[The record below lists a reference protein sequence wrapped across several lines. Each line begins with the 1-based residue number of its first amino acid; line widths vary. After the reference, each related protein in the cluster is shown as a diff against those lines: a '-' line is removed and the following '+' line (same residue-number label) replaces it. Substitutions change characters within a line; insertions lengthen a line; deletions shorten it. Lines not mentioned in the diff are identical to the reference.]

1 MWAPL
6 LCSKEKMKK
15 IITAATLAIL
25 LSGSASAG
33 SDGATAQPFALLSL
47 KLEGC
52 ASCEGCRTAMRQ
64 VVQQEAKA
72 SRIKLNGMTLVAT
85 FDQAAKLPV
94 GNIDKS
100 LEASASHRFSVSKIM
115 LSVSGTKVTENQNV
129 YLKVAETGQLFHL
142 AGKGVENF
150 EDGSR
155 LTVSGTVRNW
165 KGSSPLLEASKIERT
180 NLH

>member
-1 MWAPL
+1 
-6 LCSKEKMKK
+6 MKK
-15 IITAATLAIL
+15 TLLLAIL
-25 LSGSASAG
+25 TILVTGTTSAG
-33 SDGATAQPFALLSL
+33 ESGQTSQPFALLSL

-94 GNIDKS
+94 GNIAKS
-100 LEASASHRFSVSKIM
+100 LEASASHRFSVTKIM

-155 LTVSGTVRNW
+155 LTVSGTLRNW
-165 KGSSPLLEASKIERT
+165 NDRSPLLEASKIERT
-180 NLH
+180 NLQ